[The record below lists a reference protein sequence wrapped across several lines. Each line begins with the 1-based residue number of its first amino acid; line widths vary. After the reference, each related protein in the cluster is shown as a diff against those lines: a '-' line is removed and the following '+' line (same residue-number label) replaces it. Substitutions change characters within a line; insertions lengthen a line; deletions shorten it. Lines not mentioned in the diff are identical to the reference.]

1 MKNIDDE
8 RSDLS
13 AGDERFPGAA
23 VSSGSLRSGRR
34 SLSGVAKLNLGLAAG
49 LVLAIVGYAGAQSS
63 ETRRVGGQYICV
75 GGATSGGY
83 TNVIY
88 VLDTANREVVALRWN
103 DGTKQLDGVGYRDLV
118 EDLTK
123 ENDR

>member
-1 MKNIDDE
+1 MQMNENQNTHNDPIPDV
-8 RSDLS
+8 
-13 AGDERFPGAA
+13 G
-23 VSSGSLRSGRR
+23 SSTSSGRR
-34 SLSGVAKLNLGLAAG
+34 SRARSSLSGIAKLNLGLAAG

-118 EDLTK
+118 DDLTK